1 MDNQCYRT
9 NDDWGL
15 IMARRKRI
23 YYPEGSIQKGLY
35 TNGGE
40 WMFEDGTEYT
50 GQYHRY
56 LNTKEV
62 FTESYFIKDVSK
74 KLIEFYDLN
83 VEFQKN
89 TFEYN
94 VLKEIVPDYKP
105 ELTIP
110 DPYFLQPSQEDY
122 DNGFVERYFY
132 KRKGSTTINEITE
145 KGFGDLDSPYY
156 QKLELKW
163 KIAGPLNDTPEETG
177 IIDTNQRTILLYA
190 SQFEGLERY
199 LTDLTQAAQVSFQN

>member
-1 MDNQCYRT
+1 
-9 NDDWGL
+9 
-15 IMARRKRI
+15 MARRKRI

-40 WMFEDGTEYT
+40 WMFEDGTEHT

-94 VLKEIVPDYKP
+94 VLKEMVPDYKP

-122 DNGFVERYFY
+122 DNGFVKRYFY
-132 KRKGSTTINEITE
+132 KRKGSTTINEINE